1 MSDAVF
7 LRDIPP
13 SHHATRLS
21 FFLAGFIMAVWA
33 SLVPFVKQRL
43 GLDEAVFG
51 MLLLTLGLGALVTM
65 PLSGMIVSRRGTRE
79 VLAWAVPLTS
89 LLAVFIPWVT
99 DAWVAVAL
107 LAVFGAV
114 FGAVDVSMNVHSIEV
129 EKASGRRMLSG
140 FHALYSVGGVV
151 GALLMS
157 LLMNLG
163 LAPAFAA
170 MALLI
175 LGALS
180 WAWVGRWTL
189 VAGIPEDA
197 HGRGFPLPKG
207 RVLLL
212 GCVCFVMFLVEG
224 SILDWGALYLTEVQ
238 GAAIENAGLGFA
250 AFNVAMTLMRFTG
263 DRLIT
268 RIGPRSTVLMG
279 SVLAGAGF
287 ILAVSVPS
295 AWVTVAAFF
304 LVGIGASNIV
314 PIAFAATGE
323 QNDMPMSLAMASVT
337 TLGYAGLLTEP
348 ALIGFVAHRTSLGT
362 AFLMEV
368 CLLLFVAW
376 SSRLF
381 RVH

>member
-189 VAGIPEDA
+189 VAGISEDA

-304 LVGIGASNIV
+304 LVGIGASNIEGVFGIPRKRTPRGV
-314 PIAFAATGE
+314 PAKRLRI
-323 QNDMPMSLAMASVT
+323 
-337 TLGYAGLLTEP
+337 GL
-348 ALIGFVAHRTSLGT
+348 R
-362 AFLMEV
+362 
-368 CLLLFVAW
+368 
-376 SSRLF
+376 
-381 RVH
+381 